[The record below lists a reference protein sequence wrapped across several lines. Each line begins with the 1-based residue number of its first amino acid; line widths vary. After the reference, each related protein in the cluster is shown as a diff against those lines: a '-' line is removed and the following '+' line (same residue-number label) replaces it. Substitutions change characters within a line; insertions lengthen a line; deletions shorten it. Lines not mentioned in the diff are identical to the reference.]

1 MSGEYTRPTEQKS
14 ELRREIGTPSRS
26 KFFFRRSMFDV
37 ECSMLNVRC
46 SSPRVGRAFV
56 VQASACSYHPPM
68 LAAAILFA
76 IPLLI
81 AAIGE
86 LVAERAGIVNISIE
100 GMMLIGA
107 MAAAMVNAATHSAA
121 AGILAA
127 ITAAVLLG
135 ILFAAVT
142 LSFAADQIVTGA
154 GINLLAL
161 GLSGA
166 IFERFNNPSAPIIG
180 FWPYWIA
187 IFALILAIAT
197 WLFLWR
203 TRPGL
208 ELSAIGESPQ
218 SADAAGVPVARR
230 RLYAIL
236 FGSACAGLAG
246 AYLSTIRGQQFV
258 ENMTEGRGFLALA
271 IVIFGR
277 WSAPGIVAAAL
288 FFGLVRAGADQL
300 QLSPHIAQSTA
311 KLLNILPYALSIIAL
326 ATVTARARAPAA
338 LGQAYV
344 RA

>member
-1 MSGEYTRPTEQKS
+1 
-14 ELRREIGTPSRS
+14 
-26 KFFFRRSMFDV
+26 
-37 ECSMLNVRC
+37 ML
-46 SSPRVGRAFV
+46 P
-56 VQASACSYHPPM
+56 
-68 LAAAILFA
+68 AAILFA
-76 IPLLI
+76 TPLLI

-86 LVAERAGIVNISIE
+86 LIAERGGIVNISIE

-107 MAAAMVNAATHSAA
+107 MAAAMVNAGTQSAA

-127 ITAAVLLG
+127 IAAAALLG
-135 ILFAAVT
+135 LLFAAVT
-142 LSFAADQIVTGA
+142 LIFAADQIVTGA

-161 GLSGA
+161 GVSGA
-166 IFERFNNPSAPIIG
+166 IFERFNKNVAPIIG
-180 FWPYWIA
+180 FWPYWFA
-187 IFALILAIAT
+187 IFALLLALAAWIL
-197 WLFLWR
+197 LWK

-218 SADAAGVPVARR
+218 SADAAGVPVSRR

-277 WSAPGIVAAAL
+277 WSAPGIVGAAL

-300 QLSPHIAQSTA
+300 QLSPHIQQSTA

-326 ATVTARARAPAA
+326 ATVTARSRAPAA

>member
-1 MSGEYTRPTEQKS
+1 
-14 ELRREIGTPSRS
+14 
-26 KFFFRRSMFDV
+26 
-37 ECSMLNVRC
+37 MLT
-46 SSPRVGRAFV
+46 
-56 VQASACSYHPPM
+56 
-68 LAAAILFA
+68 AAILFA
-76 IPLLI
+76 TPLLI

-86 LVAERAGIVNISIE
+86 LIVERSGVVNISIE

-107 MAAAMVNAATHSAA
+107 MAAALVNAGTQSAA
-121 AGILAA
+121 AGIFAA
-127 ITAAVLLG
+127 IAAAVLLG
-135 ILFAAVT
+135 LLFATVT
-142 LSFAADQIVTGA
+142 IVFAADQIVTGA

-161 GLSGA
+161 GVSSALY
-166 IFERFNNPSAPIIG
+166 ERFSNPDAIIHG
-180 FWPYWIA
+180 FWPYSIS
-187 IFALILAIAT
+187 IFALILAAAAWI
-197 WLFLWR
+197 FLR
-203 TRPGL
+203 LLRPGL

-218 SADAAGVPVARR
+218 SADAAGVPVSRR

-277 WSAPGIVAAAL
+277 WSAPGIVGAAL
-288 FFGLVRAGADQL
+288 FFGLVRAAADQL
-300 QLSPHIAQSTA
+300 QLSPHIEQASA

-326 ATVTARARAPAA
+326 ATVTARSKSPAA

>member
-1 MSGEYTRPTEQKS
+1 MLI
-14 ELRREIGTPSRS
+14 LRAILE
-26 KFFFRRSMFDV
+26 
-37 ECSMLNVRC
+37 
-46 SSPRVGRAFV
+46 
-56 VQASACSYHPPM
+56 
-68 LAAAILFA
+68 AAILFA
-76 IPLLI
+76 TPLLI

-86 LVAERAGIVNISIE
+86 LIVEHGGMVNISIE

-107 MAAAMVNAATHSAA
+107 MAAALVNAGTQSAA
-121 AGILAA
+121 AGIFAA
-127 ITAAVLLG
+127 IAAAVLLG
-135 ILFAAVT
+135 LLFATVT
-142 LSFAADQIVTGA
+142 LVFAADQIVTGA

-161 GLSGA
+161 GASGA
-166 IFERFNNPSAPIIG
+166 LYERFSNPNATIHG
-180 FWPYWIA
+180 FSPYSIS
-187 IFALILAIAT
+187 IFALILSIAA
-197 WLFLWR
+197 WIFLR
-203 TRPGL
+203 LLRPGL

-218 SADAAGVPVARR
+218 AADAAGVPVSRR

-236 FGSACAGLAG
+236 FGAACAGLAG

-277 WSAPGIVAAAL
+277 WSAPGIVGAAL

-300 QLSPHIAQSTA
+300 QLSPHIEQSTA

-326 ATVTARARAPAA
+326 ATVTARSKSPAA